1 MLYDPSLPGK
11 GTKDDIFLSVK
22 ELALTLS
29 DRYKK
34 DGSKI
39 AWVSIKI
46 PSHNGLANDPLLD
59 FVVAD
64 LVVKKFSPESLIL
77 MCQANMDLRQDYL
90 NRVRFCNQLM

>member
-1 MLYDPSLPGK
+1 MYDPSLPGK

-46 PSHNGLANDPLLD
+46 PSPNGLANDPLLE

-64 LVVKKFSPESLIL
+64 LVIRKFSPESLIL
-77 MCQANMDLRQDYL
+77 MCQSNMDLRQDYL
-90 NRVRFCNQLM
+90 NRVSFL

>member
-1 MLYDPSLPGK
+1 LLYDPSLPGK

-22 ELALTLS
+22 DMALSLS

-46 PSHNGLANDPLLD
+46 PLSNGLASYPLLE

-64 LVVKKFSPESLIL
+64 LVVRKFSPESLIL
-77 MCQANMDLRQDYL
+77 TCQPNMDLRQDYL
-90 NRVRFCNQLM
+90 NRVSFYEES